1 MSHFNFFNL
10 AFFANFCPIKI
21 DLSGNTVWPQASRFK
36 KLSIFG
42 IFNRLLSTQNVNV
55 ARFARNVEWDFFC
68 DFQTLCYIPNWLI
81 SDLYHIL
88 HHHHHHMPSSASHG
102 TLRPHCSTFVG
113 GGPTNSS
120 TDVLTLSASTL
131 SKPILRSSA
140 DNLLQNQNQ
149 QQSMVRLRGWSHLLM
164 AKLNSIKVENWN

>member
-1 MSHFNFFNL
+1 MLNETFSV
-10 AFFANFCPIKI
+10 I
-21 DLSGNTVWPQASRFK
+21 FK
-36 KLSIFG
+36 HCLF
-42 IFNRLLSTQNVNV
+42 
-55 ARFARNVEWDFFC
+55 
-68 DFQTLCYIPNWLI
+68 IPNWLI

-164 AKLNSIKVENWN
+164 EKLNSTEIVGKWFPWKLWKIETNINGGKLKLIKKKCGKLNSIKVKNWIP